1 MFEQEFENS
10 SLYMFKD
17 VRDIQKDGSG
27 SEVFGTEDKG
37 EELVLSIKEIVVNAN
52 RGRMVDAAV
61 LQILQEEGSAYFC
74 GEATLADCVAAIV
87 KRLL

>member
-1 MFEQEFENS
+1 MLLITFFPV
-10 SLYMFKD
+10 SLRWQPDY
-17 VRDIQKDGSG
+17 Q
-27 SEVFGTEDKG
+27 
-37 EELVLSIKEIVVNAN
+37 ELVLSIKEIVVNAN